1 MASFDLAIPTV
12 LRREGGYV
20 WNSADPGGAT
30 NYGVSLR
37 WLRAQGLLEE
47 LEQEEGDLH
56 QSDVQAIK
64 SMTQAEAEGF
74 YRVQWWDR
82 YGYGKLEFQEVATK
96 IFDTAVNLGPVR
108 AHKIAQ
114 TAVNALGRALVLCDG
129 VLGAQTISA
138 LNSSPTGLLLPKM
151 RVLQAAYYEKL
162 VSDNPKLA
170 GFLPGWE
177 NRAFD
182 RS

>member
-1 MASFDLAIPTV
+1 MSTFELAITTV
-12 LRREGGYV
+12 LRHEGGYTDSS
-20 WNSADPGGAT
+20 NDPGEAT
-30 NYGVSLR
+30 NFGVSLR
-37 WLRAQGLLEE
+37 WLRSQGLLTE

-56 QSDVQAIK
+56 QTDVQAIK
-64 SMTQAEAEGF
+64 NMTQAEAEGF

-82 YGYGKLEFQEVATK
+82 YGYEKLDCQEVATK
-96 IFDTAVNLGPVR
+96 IFDTAVNVGPVR

-114 TAVNALGRALVLCDG
+114 QAVNTLGSPPVLCDG
-129 VLGAQTISA
+129 LMGAQTISA
-138 LNSSPTGLLLPKM
+138 LNSSPTGLLLPRM
-151 RVLQAAYYEKL
+151 RVLLAAYYEKL

-182 RS
+182 RN